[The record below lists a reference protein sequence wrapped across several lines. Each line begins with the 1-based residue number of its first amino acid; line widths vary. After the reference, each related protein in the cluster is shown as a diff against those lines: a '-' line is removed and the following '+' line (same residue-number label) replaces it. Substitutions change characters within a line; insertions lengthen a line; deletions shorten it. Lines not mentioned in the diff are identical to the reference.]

1 MAVSP
6 NPAGGPK
13 KATLTPLWMALAV
26 VLLMW
31 LALPTVMVAGFGMV
45 PTIVAYFIDRTPQ
58 KYAAL
63 CVGGMNFSGLF
74 DVIYD
79 LWTGAN
85 TPGDAMDLLT
95 DPFNLLMVFGSA
107 GFGWL
112 LYMSLPPLVG
122 AVLQV
127 VAEQRMTKC
136 RGIQGDLIKE
146 WGEDV
151 ALSAQAIEAPP
162 GEAEDGAADG
172 TDGDVPEAVP
182 GTPVV
187 AAVPQ
192 PPAA

>member
-151 ALSAQAIEAPP
+151 ALSAQAIEAPLD
-162 GEAEDGAADG
+162 EAEDGAADD
-172 TDGDVPEAVP
+172 TEGDVPGAVP